1 MKREKK
7 ATPATI
13 QNPQLLTDAKALDE
27 VLSTVPV
34 ERIEKLKLLTERV
47 SPVIVR
53 ALKKR
58 IAQLEREMECI
69 PLRER
74 VQMINDRLAR
84 REKEVNH
91 G

>member
-1 MKREKK
+1 MKKRKENPE
-7 ATPATI
+7 TT

-27 VLSTVPV
+27 VLSTVPI

-69 PLRER
+69 PLREK